1 MVQSKGWRQGADVAN
16 HETRLFTI
24 SLWEVSQGDDPVK
37 HLWRGKLQSLP
48 DGEAHYFRDWNVLIQ
63 QLEMML
69 ANRRDPVNHQEVEP

>member
-1 MVQSKGWRQGADVAN
+1 MAN
-16 HETRLFTI
+16 QETRLFTI
-24 SLWEVSQGDDPVK
+24 SLWQVQQTEYPCEMT
-37 HLWRGKLQSLP
+37 WRGKLQSLP